1 MPVLEDMRD
10 ILVAAYRGSSREVVR
25 AERLAAHE
33 AASTEDQ
40 QAATP
45 PAESVAAG

>member
-1 MPVLEDMRD
+1 MRD

-33 AASTEDQ
+33 GASTEDGQ
-40 QAATP
+40 TATP
-45 PAESVAAG
+45 PAGSVVAG